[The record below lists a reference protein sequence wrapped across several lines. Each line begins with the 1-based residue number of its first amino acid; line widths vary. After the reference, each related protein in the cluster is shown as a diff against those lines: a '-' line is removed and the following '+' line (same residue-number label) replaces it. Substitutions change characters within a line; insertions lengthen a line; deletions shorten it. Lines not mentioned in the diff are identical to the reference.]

1 VQTHVLATTDD
12 HQHQHQNADR
22 HELTTDLLRRAA
34 KATGAD
40 RQRLIDEVVLLHL
53 RLAESIARRYY
64 GRGIERDDLVQ
75 VANLGLVNAA
85 KRFDPDMGKD
95 FISFAVPTI
104 TGEVKRYFRDHGWT
118 VRPPRRVQELHA
130 QITAA
135 TAEISQ
141 AKGTAPTPSDLAEH
155 LGVEVSDVLE
165 ASASHECFTVAS
177 IDYRGTGGDETPLA
191 ESLGE
196 DEDGFDR
203 AEAVVALAPAC
214 RELKPRD
221 RQILYLRFFKGW
233 TQQEIAK
240 ELGVTQMQVSRLLA
254 RILGQLRTK
263 VGVPESAASGRQA
276 G

>member
-1 VQTHVLATTDD
+1 MQTKVLATTDD

-34 KATGAD
+34 KATGAE

-75 VANLGLVNAA
+75 VASLGLVNAA

-118 VRPPRRVQELHA
+118 VRPPRRIQELHA

-141 AKGTAPTPSDLAEH
+141 TKGAAPSPSDLAEH
-155 LGVEVSDVLE
+155 LGVGVDDVLE

-191 ESLGE
+191 ETLGE

-263 VGVPESAASGRQA
+263 VGVPAPAESAS
-276 G
+276 